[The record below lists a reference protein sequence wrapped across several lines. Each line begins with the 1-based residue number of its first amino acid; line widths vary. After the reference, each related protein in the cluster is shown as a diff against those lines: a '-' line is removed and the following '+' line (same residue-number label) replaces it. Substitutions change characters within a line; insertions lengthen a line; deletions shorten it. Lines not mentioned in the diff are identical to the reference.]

1 MATPRFHS
9 LQICDV
15 RQETAD
21 SVSIAFQVPADLREA
36 YRFKQGQ
43 FLTLKSIVNGEELR
57 RSYSICVSTRQYDVQ
72 GRLRVGIKQVQGGK
86 FSNWAKQH
94 LQAGQSLDVMTPD
107 GRFNIPL
114 QADAARHY
122 LGIAG
127 GSGITPML
135 SIIETTLET
144 ETGSHFTLLYGNR
157 NSASVMF
164 LEELDGLKSRF
175 LQRLQLVHILS
186 DEPQEID
193 LFHGVLDQAR
203 CTQLLTALQLPA
215 RLDHAFICGPEP
227 MMNAAEAAL
236 LAAGVPAKAI
246 SIERFGTPLPMGSPP
261 PQAFSKAPDD
271 SAPKAQVWLT
281 IDGKARQMQVPY
293 EGQAILDAGLAA
305 GANLPYACKGGVCCT
320 CRAKV
325 LEGEVRMDK
334 NYTLEPEEIRQ
345 GFVLTCQ
352 AHPVSA
358 VVRISFDER

>member
-15 RQETAD
+15 RQETPD
-21 SVSIAFQVPADLREA
+21 SVSVAFQVPATLRA
-36 YRFKQGQ
+36 DYQFTQGQ
-43 FLTLKSIVNGEELR
+43 FLTLKTVVNGEELR
-57 RSYSICVSTRQYDVQ
+57 RSYSICVSTRHYDLH
-72 GRLRVGIKQVQGGK
+72 GRLRVGIKQVVGGK
-86 FSNWAKQH
+86 FSNWAN
-94 LQAGQSLDVMTPD
+94 LQLKAGQSIDVMTPD
-107 GRFNIPL
+107 GRFHTPL
-114 QADAARHY
+114 QAEAKRHY

-144 ETGSHFTLLYGNR
+144 ETASQFTLLYGNR

-175 LQRLQLVHILS
+175 LQRFQLVHILS
-186 DEPQEID
+186 EEPQEID

-203 CTQLLTALQLPA
+203 CTQLLAALQLPA

-236 LAAGVPAKAI
+236 LAAGLPAKGI
-246 SIERFGTPLPMGSPP
+246 SIERFGSPLPAGSH
-261 PQAFSKAPDD
+261 AAKALPVAPKDN
-271 SAPKAQVWLT
+271 APKAQVWLT
-281 IDGKARQMQVPY
+281 VDGKARLMQVPY

-352 AHPVSA
+352 AHPVSDL
-358 VVRISFDER
+358 VRISFDER